1 MYSNCMNGSA
11 KLVKKLYEVAG
22 LSDKGF
28 GYQANELLRLG
39 CELLDMEMGAIVKLE
54 GLRHEVEFVVAPLL
68 SIEEG
73 QVLPSYGV
81 LGMQENIEVP
91 LRVNGETYGKL
102 AFAGRQPKKHGFTIE
117 QKDTVNLMSVWLSR
131 EMERLQREEEL
142 VASSKKMQ
150 ALVKFDSLTGMY
162 SRQSIE
168 GRLKRLLQ
176 RSKFTTEP
184 ISAAVVDIDGFSR
197 IETRYGKI
205 GADMAITA
213 VAQAID
219 EAVRPTDPSA
229 RIGDDEFLVLLVG
242 ANESQAK
249 IVSGRIQKH
258 ISENFIEVAG
268 SRIRL
273 SASIAVIELSEEITH
288 IEEILRDTHARL
300 VFAKK
305 SGKVL

>member
-1 MYSNCMNGSA
+1 MNGSA

-39 CELLDMEMGAIVKLE
+39 CELLDLEIGAIVRVE
-54 GLRHEVEFVVAPLL
+54 GAKTEVKFVVSPLM
-68 SIEEG
+68 SIKEG
-73 QVLPSYGV
+73 QPLPSYGV
-81 LGMQENIEVP
+81 LGMQANIEVP
-91 LRVNGETYGKL
+91 LKVNGEPYGKL
-102 AFAGRQPKKHGFTIE
+102 TFAGRQPKKRGFTVE

-131 EMERLQREEEL
+131 EMERLRREKEL
-142 VASSKKMQ
+142 LDSSRKMQ

-162 SRQSIE
+162 SRPSIE
-168 GRLKRLLQ
+168 GRLQRLLQ
-176 RSKFTTEP
+176 RSQFTEEP
-184 ISAAVVDIDGFSR
+184 VSAAVVDIDGFTR
-197 IETRYGKI
+197 IENRYGKL

-229 RIGDDEFLVLLVG
+229 RIGDDEFLILLVG

-249 IVSGRIQKH
+249 IVAGRIQQH
-258 ISENFIEVAG
+258 ISANFIEVAG
-268 SRIRL
+268 ERIQL

-288 IEEILRDTHARL
+288 IEEILKDTHARL
-300 VFAKK
+300 VFAKNK
-305 SGKVL
+305 GKGRVL